1 MNIKLSVE
9 ISGETINVI
18 SNIGKSPMVDM
29 ACLCEAICTL
39 IHSAE
44 SAGIKKSP
52 DSLRDCIHH
61 LEQGVMDAS
70 YRATMEGI

>member
-1 MNIKLSVE
+1 MNIKISVE
-9 ISGETINVI
+9 ISGEAIYVG
-18 SNIGKSPMVDM
+18 SNIDKGPVVDM

-44 SAGIKKSP
+44 SAGIKKSSA
-52 DSLRDCIHH
+52 SLRDCIHH

-70 YRATMEGI
+70 YRATMEKV